1 MPAGQVVSMSMKVW
15 PSIASVKAGDNW
27 STEGRAM
34 EKWAAVD
41 CQTVDNPG
49 ADGPMVNCQ
58 LLTVCLLDSQLSTVC
73 LSDSQPSTVGQPT
86 VNCRTVNHQ
95 LLELLTVNCQTVN
108 CRTVKPLAVGHS

>member
-34 EKWAAVD
+34 EKRAAVD
-41 CQTVDNPG
+41 CQTVDNPSCRWS
-49 ADGPMVNCQ
+49 NS
-58 LLTVCLLDSQLSTVC
+58 LLSTVC
-73 LSDSQPSTVGQPT
+73 LSDSQPSTVRQPT
-86 VNCRTVNHQ
+86 VNCWTVNHQ
-95 LLELLTVNCQTVN
+95 LLELLTVDCRTVN